1 MVHITDILPTLAR
14 LAGVQETFH
23 TDGYDIWDAVRG
35 VAPFERD
42 TVVYNLDI
50 DDQSPNFQ
58 FAIRVNKWKLFWG
71 QRGKFVVSY
80 FLYLCQIFFVC
91 FYSIHKIFLCQVHGR
106 HEHVSLLYNLA
117 RDPGEETDV
126 SGRHPEKVAALQE
139 RVTALLADMR
149 TSYQPNRYR
158 GACFCDTSTNNCIW
172 GGKIYYPSFLHY

>member
-1 MVHITDILPTLAR
+1 MTPLEDMVHITDILPTLAR

-71 QRGKFVVSY
+71 QRGKFVVRLSIKY
-80 FLYLCQIFFVC
+80 IFFNTQN
-91 FYSIHKIFLCQVHGR
+91 IFVSGARAARARVSAVQPGAGPGR
-106 HEHVSLLYNLA
+106 GGGRVGA
-117 RDPGEETDV
+117 APGE
-126 SGRHPEKVAALQE
+126 GGGAA
-139 RVTALLADMR
+139 
-149 TSYQPNRYR
+149 
-158 GACFCDTSTNNCIW
+158 
-172 GGKIYYPSFLHY
+172 

>member
-23 TDGYDIWDAVRG
+23 TDGYDIWEAVRG
-35 VAPFERD
+35 RAPFQRD

-71 QRGKFVVSY
+71 QRGKFVVR
-80 FLYLCQIFFVC
+80 FFPPNIFGFD
-91 FYSIHKIFLCQVHGR
+91 IQNILCQVHGR

-117 RDPGEETDV
+117 RDPGEEADV
-126 SGRHPEKVAALQE
+126 SARHPEKVAALQE
-139 RVTALLADMR
+139 KVTALLADMR

-158 GACFCDTSTNNCIW
+158 GACFSDTGNNILF
-172 GGKIYYPSFLHY
+172 YVPF